1 LRVNPKY
8 ENRSTPQDTLLWK
21 QYQMTE
27 IQITKTSFVYNAEP
41 FAALE
46 DKLREASCFRLGDSS
61 LAGRSIGMTRMTVL
75 LSVLVI

>member
-1 LRVNPKY
+1 
-8 ENRSTPQDTLLWK
+8 
-21 QYQMTE
+21 MTE

-61 LAGRSIGMTRMTVL
+61 LAGRSLRMTVL
-75 LSVLVI
+75 LSVLDI